1 MSNNNKKIIFF
12 FNKIPKKK
20 SSQKTFPTG
29 NPRRKPIYMTSRS
42 NYPSSEYPKIREKKN
57 ENSAIGLNV
66 DP

>member
-1 MSNNNKKIIFF
+1 MSNNNKKKFF
-12 FNKIPKKK
+12 FNNIPKKK
-20 SSQKTFPTG
+20 SNQKTFPTG

-42 NYPSSEYPKIREKKN
+42 NYPSSEYPKIREKKT